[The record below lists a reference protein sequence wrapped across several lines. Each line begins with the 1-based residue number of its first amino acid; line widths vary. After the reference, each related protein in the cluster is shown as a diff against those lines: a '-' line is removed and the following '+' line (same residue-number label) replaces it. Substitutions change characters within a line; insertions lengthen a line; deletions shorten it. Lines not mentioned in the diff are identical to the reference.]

1 MKTLIITAILA
12 ITLISCN
19 NKNNEKESSKT
30 ETSTNS
36 NELFACSMH
45 PEVTG
50 KKGENCS
57 KCGMELTEP
66 VAQAK
71 SEHNH
76 NDGLHEHKDTTKLK
90 TNEAEK
96 KVVEAEIAKSP
107 FSIKEIV
114 TNYIKINNALT

>member
-57 KCGMELTEP
+57 KCGMELTE
-66 VAQAK
+66 
-71 SEHNH
+71 
-76 NDGLHEHKDTTKLK
+76 TLK
-90 TNEAEK
+90 PYDSFQKRDLN
-96 KVVEAEIAKSP
+96 SFP
-107 FSIKEIV
+107 H
-114 TNYIKINNALT
+114 YRLGR